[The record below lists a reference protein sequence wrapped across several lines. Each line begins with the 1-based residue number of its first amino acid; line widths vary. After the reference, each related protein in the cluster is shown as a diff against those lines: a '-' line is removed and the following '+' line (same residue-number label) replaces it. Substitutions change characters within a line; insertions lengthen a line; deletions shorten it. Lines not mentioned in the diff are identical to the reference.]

1 MKKSAFLLVIP
12 LLFSSCNSPRL
23 NFDKGI
29 IPPVPVNFSAVNSS
43 RDDYNSDLKI
53 SWADMTFSLIFSSNR
68 NSNGDNFDFIG
79 YHGNI
84 IFDLID
90 GGFEMQAKAWESGFL
105 EAVNS
110 DCNELGPYF
119 ISDYSYFHYYKK
131 GEEERRFFYSSD
143 PEGNLDIFCCRY
155 EFANDGFDPSGDPF
169 EVTQLNTEFNEGYFS
184 LHHGAAQS
192 SETAYFMS
200 DRDGSFDIF
209 SATGEEGKLIS
220 ESAAVTITRSSV
232 LSSSADDK
240 CPYIAGNVMVFT
252 SDREGGF
259 GGFDLWYSVYNGQ
272 AWTEPVNMGNLI
284 NTEYDEYRPIL
295 VPGGESFINDLMVF
309 SSNRPGGKGGFD
321 LYWVGV
327 PRR

>member
-1 MKKSAFLLVIP
+1 MKRSAFLLIIP

-29 IPPVPVNFSAVNSS
+29 IPPVPANFSTMNSS

-119 ISDYSYFHYYKK
+119 ISDYPYFHYYKK

-143 PEGNLDIFCCRY
+143 PEGNLDIFC
-155 EFANDGFDPSGDPF
+155 
-169 EVTQLNTEFNEGYFS
+169 
-184 LHHGAAQS
+184 
-192 SETAYFMS
+192 
-200 DRDGSFDIF
+200 
-209 SATGEEGKLIS
+209 
-220 ESAAVTITRSSV
+220 
-232 LSSSADDK
+232 
-240 CPYIAGNVMVFT
+240 
-252 SDREGGF
+252 
-259 GGFDLWYSVYNGQ
+259 
-272 AWTEPVNMGNLI
+272 
-284 NTEYDEYRPIL
+284 
-295 VPGGESFINDLMVF
+295 
-309 SSNRPGGKGGFD
+309 
-321 LYWVGV
+321 
-327 PRR
+327 